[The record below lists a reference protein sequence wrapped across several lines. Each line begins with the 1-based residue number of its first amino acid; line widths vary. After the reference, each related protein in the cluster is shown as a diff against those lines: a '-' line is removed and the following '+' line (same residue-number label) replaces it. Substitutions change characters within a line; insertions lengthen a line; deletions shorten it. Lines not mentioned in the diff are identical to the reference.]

1 MVHGMRTP
9 HSPQNI
15 PSSETQRNVPHRS
28 QRRGSTGSLRQT
40 IVPHLRTART
50 AWVRTHRE
58 EEKEGVGSSG
68 SGSHRALPSRAP
80 AQAFFILA
88 RETNPFLSRKYM

>member
-28 QRRGSTGSLRQT
+28 QRRGSLGSFRHT
-40 IVPHLRTART
+40 IVRTSGTAREDG
-50 AWVRTHRE
+50 REEHHE
-58 EEKEGVGSSG
+58 EEKEGVGSWG
-68 SGSHRALPSRAP
+68 SGSHRAPPERARV
-80 AQAFFILA
+80 QAFFILA